1 MPFGMGPA
9 GWYMWPQMANWR
21 MYGAP
26 WLYTPYWPHPPFP
39 SQEYEEQFLKDQ
51 AILLEDQLSQINKRL
66 KELEKKE
73 EGKK

>member
-9 GWYMWPQMANWR
+9 GWYMWPQMALWR

-39 SQEYEEQFLKDQ
+39 PQETEEQFLKDQ
-51 AILLEDQLSQINKRL
+51 AKMLEDQLVQVNKRL
-66 KELEKKE
+66 QELKKKE